1 MLTLIKRMVISGTGL
16 LIKLLYINTET
27 DMEWLKQ
34 IDEAELQYMA
44 PSLFVFTE
52 DLETAASLMY
62 KEGMASPMASYEAK
76 AKAIGRAQ
84 KELESRPPKK
94 YWEAVKVEFRILICT
109 EDEKYSNLRK
119 KLALEYQKGTKSA
132 VALISALIGSI
143 LGVKATLLVGFCAV
157 VLYGVLKVGKEAYC
171 STTNA

>member
-1 MLTLIKRMVISGTGL
+1 MNSALC
-16 LIKLLYINTET
+16 INTGT

-34 IDEAELQYMA
+34 IDETELQYMA

-62 KEGMASPMASYEAK
+62 REGMASPIASSEDK
-76 AKAIGRAQ
+76 AKAVERIQ
-84 KELESRPPKK
+84 NELKSRPPKK
-94 YWEAVKVEFRILICT
+94 FWEAVKVEFRILICT
-109 EDEKYSNLRK
+109 EDEKYSDLRK
-119 KLALEYQKGTKSA
+119 KLALESQKGTKSA
-132 VALISALIGSI
+132 VALISASVGSI